1 MNPKGGYIYIV
12 SNKHR
17 TVYYIGVTNN
27 LYARAYQHK
36 TGEGSA
42 FTKKYNCCDLIYY
55 EFFETIDTAIQREKR
70 LKKWNRA
77 WKEQL
82 IRSINPE
89 MRDLF
94 EEVEDMQ

>member
-1 MNPKGGYIYIV
+1 MKPKGGYVYIV

-27 LYARAYQHK
+27 LYTRAYQHK

-42 FTKKYNCCDLIYY
+42 FTKKYNCHDLIYY
-55 EFFETIDTAIQREKR
+55 EFFETIEAAIQRKKR

-82 IRSINPE
+82 IKSLNPE
-89 MRDLF
+89 MKDLF
-94 EEVEDMQ
+94 DEVEDMQ